1 MKLSLPALFVVVVA
15 PAFAADASSYEPCA
29 DGFLPHG
36 RSPEAIYLCSGP
48 KLTCRQDWFVGG
60 ADTSVDRIRSYECKA
75 DVTRMAGVVGAT
87 PASCSE
93 RFLPRPA
100 AVRDGEAYRC
110 EAVDPHIE
118 ALCRPGYA
126 PGGMMLGEKPLAHAN
141 SEAAATRRQLD
152 GAQLSYVCMK
162 Q

>member
-1 MKLSLPALFVVVVA
+1 MKLFLPALLALVVA

-29 DGFLPHG
+29 DDFLAHG
-36 RSPEAIYLCSGP
+36 RTPESIYLCTGP
-48 KLTCRQDWFVGG
+48 KLTCRKDWFVGG
-60 ADTSVDRIRSYECKA
+60 AATTSDSMRSYECKP
-75 DVTRMAGVVGAT
+75 DVTRMSSMVGAT

-93 RFLPRPA
+93 RFLPRPPS
-100 AVRDGEAYRC
+100 VRDGETYRC
-110 EAVDPHIE
+110 EAVNSRYETH
-118 ALCRPGYA
+118 CQPGYA
-126 PGGMMLGEKPLAHAN
+126 PGGLMLAEKPLAHAN

>member
-1 MKLSLPALFVVVVA
+1 MKLSILVLITMAAA

-36 RSPEAIYLCSGP
+36 RAPEAIYLCSGP
-48 KLTCRQDWFVGG
+48 KLACRRDWFVGG
-60 ADTSVDRIRSYECKA
+60 ADTTSSSIRSYECKP
-75 DVTRMAGVVGAT
+75 DVTHMSSMVGAT
-87 PASCSE
+87 PAAWSE
-93 RFLPRPA
+93 RFLPHPPSVHDA
-100 AVRDGEAYRC
+100 ETYRC
-110 EAVDPHIE
+110 EAVNSRYETH
-118 ALCRPGYA
+118 CRPGYA
-126 PGGMMLGEKPLAHAN
+126 PGGLMLAEKPLAHAN

>member
-1 MKLSLPALFVVVVA
+1 MKLFLLALFVVAVA

-29 DGFLPHG
+29 DGFRPHG
-36 RSPEAIYLCSGP
+36 RAPEAVYLCSGP

-60 ADTSVDRIRSYECKA
+60 ADTTSDSIRSYECKP
-75 DVTRMAGVVGAT
+75 DVTRMSSMVGTT
-87 PASCSE
+87 PGQCTE
-93 RFLPRPA
+93 RFLPHPPSVHDA
-100 AVRDGEAYRC
+100 ETYSC
-110 EAVDPHIE
+110 EAVDLRIE
-118 ALCRPGYA
+118 AHCRPGYA
-126 PGGMMLGEKPLAHAN
+126 PGGLMLGEKPLAHAD

>member
-1 MKLSLPALFVVVVA
+1 MKLFLPALFALVVA

-29 DGFLPHG
+29 DNFLAHG
-36 RSPEAIYLCSGP
+36 RAPESIYLCTGP
-48 KLTCRQDWFVGG
+48 KLTCRKNWYVGG
-60 ADTSVDRIRSYECKA
+60 ADTTSDSMRSYECKP
-75 DVTRMAGVVGAT
+75 DVTRMSSMVGAT

-93 RFLPRPA
+93 RFLPHPPS
-100 AVRDGEAYRC
+100 VHDGETYRC
-110 EAVDPHIE
+110 EAVNSRYETH
-118 ALCRPGYA
+118 CRPGYA
-126 PGGMMLGEKPLAHAN
+126 PGGLMLAEKPLAHAN